1 MADSQGA
8 QMDIREAVRGYILQD
23 LFLGA
28 QSELGDESS
37 LLEAGALDSTA
48 AMELV
53 AFLESAFHIKVAD
66 EEISVDNLDTV
77 ARIVSFVERKTSV

>member
-1 MADSQGA
+1 MADSHGA
-8 QMDIREAVRGYILQD
+8 PMNIAEAVRGYILHD

-28 QSELGDESS
+28 QSELADDAS

-53 AFLESAFHIKVAD
+53 AFLETTFNLKVAD
-66 EEISVDNLDTV
+66 EEISVENLDTV
-77 ARIVSFVERKTSV
+77 SRIARFVERKISV